1 MWSSEPHKGA
11 GSSTFS
17 YSKTLRNGPVP
28 GMQPEASQSDAVKHS
43 TN

>member
-11 GSSTFS
+11 SGSTFS
-17 YSKTLRNGPVP
+17 YSNTPRIGPVP